1 MRISKTASLVVQA
14 AFFLLTAAA
23 VASAGENV
31 LYTFQG
37 GNDCAAYGTL
47 IFDPSG
53 NLYGTT
59 TGGFGSD
66 GEVYELAHGSGGWT
80 ETVLHSF
87 SGNDGIAPE
96 GGLVRDAAGN
106 LYGTTSRGG
115 TSDRGTVYEVSPTS
129 DGWTE
134 TILYSF
140 TGGADGASPEGTLAL
155 DAGGNLYGTATFGG
169 GSNNG
174 VVFKLAPGSGG
185 WTQSVLYSFTG
196 GNDGGQPLA
205 GVILDPAGN
214 LYGTA
219 SQVNNDD
226 TGVVFKLAPISTGWT
241 ESTLYSFTLG
251 NDGGDPEGPLTRD
264 ASGAVYGTGNA
275 GGTGSAGVVFKLH
288 PGINAP
294 PTLPAAWTENVLYS
308 FSGGDDGNGA
318 NTGVVFDNAGN
329 LYGATSQGGSGGFGA
344 VYQLTPGSTGWSENV
359 LYAFTGG
366 TDGGFPESTV
376 VLDSAGNV
384 YGTTVAGG
392 QRCGVVYQITQ

>member
-1 MRISKTASLVVQA
+1 MRICKTAFLVVQA
-14 AFFLLTAAA
+14 AFFLILATA
-23 VASAGENV
+23 VAFAGENV

-59 TGGFGSD
+59 TGGFGSN
-66 GEVYELAHGSGGWT
+66 GEVYELAHGSSGWS
-80 ETVLHSF
+80 ETVLHTF

-115 TSDRGTVYEVSPTS
+115 TSDRGTVYELSPTS
-129 DGWTE
+129 GGWSE

-155 DAGGNLYGTATFGG
+155 DAAGNLYGVATFGG

-174 VVFKLAPGSGG
+174 VVFKLAPDSGG

-205 GVILDPAGN
+205 GVMLDPAGN

-226 TGVVFKLAPISTGWT
+226 TGVVFKLSPNSTGWT
-241 ESTLYSFTLG
+241 ETTLYSFTNG
-251 NDGGDPEGPLTRD
+251 NDGGDPEAPLTRD
-264 ASGAVYGTGNA
+264 AAGNLYSTGNA
-275 GGTGSAGVVFKLH
+275 GGTGNAGVVFKLH
-288 PGINAP
+288 PGVNAP
-294 PTLPAAWTENVLYS
+294 PSLPAAWTDTVLYS

-318 NTGVVFDNAGN
+318 NTGVVFDQAGN
-329 LYGATSQGGSGGFGA
+329 LYGATSQGGSGGFGV

-366 TDGGFPESTV
+366 ADGGFPESTV
-376 VLDSAGNV
+376 LLDSAGNI
-384 YGTTVAGG
+384 YGTAIAGG